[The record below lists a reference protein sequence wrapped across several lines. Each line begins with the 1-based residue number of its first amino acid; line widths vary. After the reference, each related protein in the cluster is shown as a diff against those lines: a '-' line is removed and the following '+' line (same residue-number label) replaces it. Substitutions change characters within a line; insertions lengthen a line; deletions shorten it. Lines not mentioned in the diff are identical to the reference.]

1 MVNVME
7 KARILLVD
15 DEPRLIHLVREVLGA
30 KGYEVLTAVSGD
42 HAIEMAALE
51 QPDLILLD
59 IVLTGII
66 DGYNVAHRI
75 REFSDVPI
83 IMLTAKARESDKLRG
98 FDVGADDYI
107 TKPFSSKEL
116 LARIQAVLK
125 RSQSKKTKPAMSEI
139 ICGDLKIDLARR
151 LVTKAGREVHLTH
164 TEYDLLHELAIHCN
178 QVLLHEQLLAAVWGS
193 EYRNDID
200 YLRAYI
206 YYLRKKIETNP
217 ANPKVIVRC
226 PGVGYMMVCS
236 EKPSVEP
243 LKADNRLPVS

>member
-1 MVNVME
+1 ME

-30 KGYEVLTAVSGD
+30 TGYEVLTAISGE
-42 HAIEMAALE
+42 HAIEMAAIE

-59 IVLTGII
+59 IVLTGPI
-66 DGYNVAHRI
+66 DGYNVAQRI
-75 REFSDVPI
+75 REFSNVPI
-83 IMLTAKARESDKLRG
+83 IMLTARVRESDKLHG
-98 FDVGADDYI
+98 FNVGADDYI

-125 RSQSKKTKPAMSEI
+125 RSQSEIAQPGKSEI
-139 ICGDLKIDLARR
+139 ICGDLRIDLARR
-151 LVTKAGREVHLTH
+151 IVSIAGCEVHLTH
-164 TEYDLLHELAIHCN
+164 TEYSLLHELATHCN
-178 QVLLHEQLLAAVWGS
+178 QVLLHEQLLTAVWGA

-206 YYLRKKIETNP
+206 RYLRQKIETDP

-226 PGVGYMMVCS
+226 PGVGYMLVCPEES
-236 EKPSVEP
+236 PVKPI
-243 LKADNRLPVS
+243 KTDNRLLVS